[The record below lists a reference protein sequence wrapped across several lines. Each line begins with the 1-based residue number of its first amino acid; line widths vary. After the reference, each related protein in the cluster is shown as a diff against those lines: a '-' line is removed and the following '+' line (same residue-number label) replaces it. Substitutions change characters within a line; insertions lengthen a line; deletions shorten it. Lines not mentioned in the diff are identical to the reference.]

1 MLKTSLEKSLM
12 NHKKGTGKQIITF
25 FFSLSLQYEHER
37 KS

>member
-25 FFSLSLQYEHER
+25 SFLIFAV
-37 KS
+37 